1 MTEQGLA
8 RSVATLR
15 RSAVPLRGFW
25 PRLGFDDLRPLAA
38 IIGEARVV
46 GLGEAAHVRASCL
59 R

>member
-8 RSVATLR
+8 RSVAALR